1 MLWYRLKNF
10 ICVALAVLFCLFFA
24 VGVKGVAVTRLAE
37 IEGKRTYF
45 LDSASSQGLRK
56 EVLSISDLA
65 RVKGECVST
74 EISVYDGGRYLTN
87 EEIAVEIATRFGAEI
102 LITEEVDGVLSYY
115 AYTQKWKDGL
125 YIDDKKINL
134 HIAIGGGYIKV
145 GTPIIFDGF

>member
-1 MLWYRLKNF
+1 MFVYRLKNF
-10 ICVALAVLFCLFFA
+10 ICVVLAVLFCLFFA
-24 VGVKGVAVTRLAE
+24 VGVKGAAVTRLAE

-56 EVLSISDLA
+56 EALSISDLT
-65 RVKGECVST
+65 RVKGECVFT
-74 EISVYDGGRYLTN
+74 EISTYNGGRYLTN
-87 EEIAVEIATRFGAEI
+87 EEIAVEIATRYGAEI

-125 YIDDKKINL
+125 YIDDKKMNL
-134 HIAIGGGYIKV
+134 HIAIGGGYLKV

>member
-1 MLWYRLKNF
+1 MFVYRLKNF
-10 ICVALAVLFCLFFA
+10 ICVVLAVLFCLFFA

>member
-1 MLWYRLKNF
+1 M
-10 ICVALAVLFCLFFA
+10 
-24 VGVKGVAVTRLAE
+24 
-37 IEGKRTYF
+37 
-45 LDSASSQGLRK
+45 D
-56 EVLSISDLA
+56 
-65 RVKGECVST
+65 
-74 EISVYDGGRYLTN
+74 
-87 EEIAVEIATRFGAEI
+87 EIAVEIATRIGAEI

>member
-1 MLWYRLKNF
+1 MFVYRLKNF
-10 ICVALAVLFCLFFA
+10 ICVVLAVLFCLFFA

-37 IEGKRTYF
+37 IEGERNYF

-74 EISVYDGGRYLTN
+74 EISTYTGGRYLTN
-87 EEIAVEIATRFGAEI
+87 EEIAVEIATRYGAEI
-102 LITEEVDGVLSYY
+102 LITEEVDGVVSYY
-115 AYTQKWKDGL
+115 AYTPKWQGGL
-125 YIDDKKINL
+125 YIGGKKINL
-134 HIAIGGGYIKV
+134 HIAVGGGYLKV